1 MFASRAFTVYS
12 QRSDKLV
19 EAVASM
25 CLKGVLLDLIAAAGG
40 WRQATSAQASVH
52 PQARGETARGETLP
66 EPKGPLLSTPRGGA
80 ADDMSQNVSLS
91 LCLSLS
97 LSLPTMEDD
106 QIPRASSPPDSLYR
120 DRRSE

>member
-91 LCLSLS
+91 L
-97 LSLPTMEDD
+97 SLPTMEDD
-106 QIPRASSPPDSLYR
+106 QIPRASSPPDSLR
-120 DRRSE
+120 